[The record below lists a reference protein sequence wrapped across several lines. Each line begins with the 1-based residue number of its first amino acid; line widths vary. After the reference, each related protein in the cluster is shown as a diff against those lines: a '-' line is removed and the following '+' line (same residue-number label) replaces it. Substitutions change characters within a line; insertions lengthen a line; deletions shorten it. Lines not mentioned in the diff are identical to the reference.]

1 MGVDV
6 DDPTSRRQGVIVS
19 VIGSLSHRLIPSYG
33 CRMVSIPRAAH
44 KPMPDSYGSNYQP
57 ALVRRA
63 NRGLSWSESGTDRGL
78 TRIAGRGDIIM
89 RQHFTFAL
97 IAALLPMLAAAQ
109 TGDSYPNRPVKLLIP
124 YAPGG
129 ATDIIARDISPKLQE
144 VLGQPF
150 VVDNRPGASGNIAL
164 EAAAKAPPDGYT
176 LEVGNVSTNAINE
189 STFANVLPIKPSRD
203 LVGISKL
210 VEIPHVLVAAMSFP
224 PNSVAEMI
232 EWAKRN
238 PGKLNYASAGL
249 GTYPQLD
256 MLRLL
261 KVAGIEA
268 THIPYKGGAGQM
280 LPALM
285 SGEVQV
291 SFINLASTIEQIRA
305 GRLKALATTM
315 PTRVPELPSVPTM
328 AEQGFP
334 DIGTNA
340 WQGLFAPAAT
350 PKPILDKLHAAVVAV
365 LSRPEMKELLA
376 QQMMAVAVSKSP
388 QEFTEQVRA
397 ETQAWSEV
405 VRDNKIKI
413 E

>member
-1 MGVDV
+1 MD
-6 DDPTSRRQGVIVS
+6 
-19 VIGSLSHRLIPSYG
+19 RL
-33 CRMVSIPRAAH
+33 A
-44 KPMPDSYGSNYQP
+44 
-57 ALVRRA
+57 
-63 NRGLSWSESGTDRGL
+63 
-78 TRIAGRGDIIM
+78 AGRRVRAFEVLGTM
-89 RQHFTFAL
+89 RHAVL
-97 IAALLPMLAAAQ
+97 VAVAVLSPLLAAAQ
-109 TGDSYPNRPVKLLIP
+109 SADPYPNRSVKMLIP

-129 ATDIIARDISPKLQE
+129 ATDIIARHISPKLQE
-144 VLGQPF
+144 ALGQPF

-164 EAAAKAPPDGYT
+164 EAAAKATPDGYT
-176 LEVGNVSTNAINE
+176 LLVGNVSTNAINE
-189 STFANVLPIKPSRD
+189 STFADIMQTRPSRD

-210 VEIPHVLVAAMSFP
+210 VEIPHVVVAAPTFP

-261 KVAGIEA
+261 KAAGIEA
-268 THIPYKGGAGQM
+268 THIPYKGGAAQM

-291 SFINLASTIEQIRA
+291 AFINLASTIEQIKA
-305 GRLKALATTM
+305 GRLKAIATTM
-315 PTRVPELPSVPTM
+315 PTRVPELPNVPTM

-334 DIGTNA
+334 GIGTNA

-350 PKPILDKLHAAVVAV
+350 PRTTVDKLYAAVVAV
-365 LSRPEMKELLA
+365 LSRPEMKEMLA
-376 QQMMAVAVSKSP
+376 RQLMTVAVSTSP
-388 QEFTEQVRA
+388 QEFTDQVRV
-397 ETQAWSEV
+397 ETQAWSEF
-405 VRDNKIKI
+405 VRDNKVKI